1 MYHQVVSFIATLIKA
16 HTSLGIT
23 DEIILTLLKLQGI
36 DVKLGIDVTGI
47 E

>member
-1 MYHQVVSFIATLIKA
+1 MDHQVVSFVAALIDA

-23 DEIILTLLKLQGI
+23 DQVVLTLLKLQGI
-36 DVKLGIDVTGI
+36 DVKSGIDISSI